1 MSAERSRR
9 YYSIGEVAEIMGLK
23 SHILRFWEAEFPIL
37 RPRKNRA
44 GNRAYTERDIK
55 IIRLIKQL
63 LYVDKYTIEGAKK
76 RLKTDR
82 EFVDTQLSLPL
93 DIVKEKKRNG
103 GTAALETELEAIR
116 SELNDIIELVKS
128 L

>member
-23 SHILRFWEAEFPIL
+23 THILRFWETEFPIL

-82 EFVDTQLSLPL
+82 EFVDAQLSLPL
-93 DIVKEKKRNG
+93 DIVKEKERSG
-103 GTAALETELEAIR
+103 EAPALERELKAIR
-116 SELNDIIELVKS
+116 NELNDILELIKT